1 MSVLLVCLSFCAR
14 RSLFVG
20 LGGRLPRK
28 CATVSFVVGQSF
40 ISLQPLTIATSCMPT
55 TVSCMSCIWQE
66 SEGTWRTSST
76 TAHYTE
82 MFRRM
87 VSNRSW
93 TRISSSPQR
102 SGQLKVSP
110 RPEPKWLRLFLS
122 KGVRLALA
130 LSHSR
135 SLSLSLYRAWGRQQR
150 PGCLP
155 RADTHTRVPWQVGS
169 PPRVFR
175 TEGLGCTW
183 NGLTRPKRKRKE
195 KTCSPRTASS
205 EVPRTFKDWIEDELE
220 PPPPNSS
227 WGALKR
233 NEDYRPGR
241 AQD

>member
-87 VSNRSW
+87 VSNRRW

-135 SLSLSLYRAWGRQQR
+135 SLSLSL
-150 PGCLP
+150 PGVGSAAASRLP
-155 RADTHTRVPWQVGS
+155 PPCGHAHPRSLAGGFSPQGVSHRGARLYVERADKTKTEEEGKDML
-169 PPRVFR
+169 PPHCF
-175 TEGLGCTW
+175 E
-183 NGLTRPKRKRKE
+183 
-195 KTCSPRTASS
+195 
-205 EVPRTFKDWIEDELE
+205 
-220 PPPPNSS
+220 
-227 WGALKR
+227 
-233 NEDYRPGR
+233 
-241 AQD
+241 